1 MFIHVFITSGNAR
14 DEKFSFLIHKKP
26 LVFCRAAGEKNEK
39 KIQRFCYN
47 AYRFVRGA
55 YRGVGGCGFNAKSCA
70 RYVVVSAVKKLGNLQ
85 KIKKAG

>member
-1 MFIHVFITSGNAR
+1 MKNFL
-14 DEKFSFLIHKKP
+14 FSYIKSRLF
-26 LVFCRAAGEKNEK
+26 FAGRRGEKNEK

-70 RYVVVSAVKKLGNLQ
+70 RYVAVSAVKKHGNLQ